1 MELAAPLKMRW
12 YRLGLLIWFLIG
24 FALCVAWAG
33 IVINASRGVFEQDA
47 RILHRELSQ
56 RAEQHEAVLEGLSAL
71 EQSKVGMATQSK
83 FARAMQTRYPQIEGI
98 ARCSNQP
105 TNSCVSLN
113 GDLNGLDAAVF
124 QRPRMTVIRLPVP
137 EGADA
142 QFALWQTSERSV
154 LVLRVNVA
162 RLVEPSAFP
171 ALAASLELN
180 SRNGSVR
187 VLRGTPIASPW
198 LPRFEVAKTLS
209 SDTQPFVLRASSVFR
224 VNALPFAGMGV
235 LLVGGALLSIL
246 LTRGLLWAAQAKFQR
261 TRAETALG
269 QERARAEGTLHAV
282 SDALFTCDRD
292 GFVTLVNPAA
302 QRLVG
307 SSRAALLRQP
317 LSAVV
322 RLQGSL
328 GGSSLGG
335 FLESFWRQPQVME
348 LPPGSTLLDA
358 LGQTRLID
366 GSLAPLW
373 DESQRPVG
381 AVLVCRDLGAFRKRM
396 LEALEQSERRVRE
409 HEATLAHVG
418 RVSTL
423 SEIAAGIAHELN
435 QPLTA
440 ILSQAQAS
448 LRFLE
453 DGEASLPQVR
463 RSLQASA
470 EQAKRASQILER
482 LRAHVARQPLDHQRI
497 DLRQLVE
504 NVRVLTEHELRERG
518 IRLESDFGVDALE
531 VEGDAIQL
539 EQVLHNLVR
548 NAIEA
553 LATLPLER
561 RVIRI
566 EGGKRGSTVR
576 LEVRDFGM
584 GIDANVLP
592 QLFTPFV
599 SSKAGGLGLGLSL
612 SQTLM
617 QSMGGSLSGENA
629 ADGGARFTLCLDAL
643 SGESVLRGIHAER

>member
-1 MELAAPLKMRW
+1 MELAAAPKMRW
-12 YRLGLLIWFLIG
+12 YKLGLLIWLLIG
-24 FALCVAWAG
+24 VVLCVAWAG
-33 IVINASRGVFEQDA
+33 IVINASRSVFEQDA

-56 RAEQHEAVLEGLSAL
+56 RAEQHEAVLEGLNAL

-83 FARAMQTRYPQIEGI
+83 FARAMQIRYPQIEGI
-98 ARCSNQP
+98 ARCSKQL
-105 TNSCVSLN
+105 TNSCVSLG
-113 GDLNGLDAAVF
+113 GDLNGVDAAVF
-124 QRPRMTVIRLPVP
+124 QRPGMTVIRLPVP

-142 QFALWQTSERSV
+142 QFALWQPSERSV

-162 RLVEPSAFP
+162 RLVEPNAFP

-180 SRNGSVR
+180 SRSGSVR
-187 VLRGTPIASPW
+187 VLRGTWVSNPW

-224 VNALPFAGMGV
+224 ASTLPFAGMSA

-246 LTRGLLWAAQAKFQR
+246 VTRGLLWAAEAKFER

-269 QERARAEGTLHAV
+269 QERARAEGTLRAV

-292 GFVTLVNPAA
+292 GLVTLVNPAA

-328 GGSSLGG
+328 GGSSLAG
-335 FLESFWRQPQVME
+335 FLETFWRQPQVME
-348 LPPGSTLLDA
+348 LPSGSTLLDA
-358 LGQTRLID
+358 LGQTKLID
-366 GSLAPLW
+366 GSLSPLW

-381 AVLVCRDLGAFRKRM
+381 AVLVCRDLGPFRKRM

-453 DGEASLPQVR
+453 DGEANLPQVR

-482 LRAHVARQPLDHQRI
+482 LRAHVARRPLDYQRI
-497 DLRQLVE
+497 DLRQLVD

-518 IRLESDFGVDALE
+518 IRLESDFGVDDLE

-566 EGGKRGSTVR
+566 EGGQRDGNVR

-599 SSKAGGLGLGLSL
+599 SSKSGGLGLGLSL

-629 ADGGARFTLCLDAL
+629 ADGGARFTLCLNAL
-643 SGESVLRGIHAER
+643 SGESAFRGVHVER